1 MTTPDDDEQ
10 LAEEIRRDLLLHGV
24 TPKDLEPLD
33 GQSRRAREHLARI
46 VGAEQIPSHSPRRTR
61 KLPLLLAAAAVA
73 ALIAGTATVVGLSG
87 EQNAAQAAE
96 VPLLAFHSAEP
107 GTLPAYGSS
116 PDDELADLAARARS
130 QPVSAGA
137 VQHIVVDAWYSS
149 SGPDEYDGDLSSEL
163 VPVQRDALYS
173 PDGTVQAVERRGPAL
188 DKNGRIDTQVDW
200 SSQPI
205 TSEDTFPSLD
215 PGPGWADSLPTTAPE
230 LASLVESRQ
239 DPANCEEARGACLV
253 QDLVD
258 LNTNWVVPP
267 AVTAAFWEVLAT
279 SPDISY
285 LGETTDRLGRPAL
298 AFTARSAP
306 GSDTQTVILVDPET
320 GLYSGEETILIRR
333 SPAYS
338 FDPPAVLSYSAIVTS
353 ERVN

>member
-24 TPKDLEPLD
+24 TPKDLEPLE

-46 VGAEQIPSHSPRRTR
+46 VGAEQTPWHESRRTR
-61 KLPLLLAAAAVA
+61 RLPLLLAAAAVA
-73 ALIAGTATVVGLSG
+73 AVIAGVVTVGGLTG
-87 EQNAAQAAE
+87 DQNAAQAAE
-96 VPLLAFHSAEP
+96 VPLLAFDSVEP
-107 GTLPAYGSS
+107 GTLPAYGSN
-116 PDDELADLAARARS
+116 PDDVLTDLAARARS
-130 QPVSAGA
+130 QPAPAGA

-149 SGPDEYDGDLSSEL
+149 SGPDDDNGDLASEL
-163 VPVQRDALYS
+163 IPVQRDTLYS
-173 PDGTVQAVERRGPAL
+173 PDGTVRATERRGTAL

-215 PGPGWADSLPTTAPE
+215 PGPGWADSLPTTVPE
-230 LASLVESRQ
+230 LAALVESRQ
-239 DPANCEEARGACLV
+239 DPAICEEARGACLV

-267 AVTAAFWEVLAT
+267 TVTAAFWEILAT

-285 LGETTDRLGRPAL
+285 LGSATDRLGRPAL

-306 GSDTQTVILVDPET
+306 GDETQTVILVDPET

-333 SPAYS
+333 SPTYS